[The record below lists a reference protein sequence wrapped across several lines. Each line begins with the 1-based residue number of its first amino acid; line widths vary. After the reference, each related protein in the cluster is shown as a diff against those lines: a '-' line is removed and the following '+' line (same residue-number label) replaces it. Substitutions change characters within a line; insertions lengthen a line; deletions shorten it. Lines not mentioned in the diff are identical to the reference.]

1 MENAILFGRTN
12 GRLARFSR
20 DRRITLVV
28 PALIGDV
35 TAELDVELLL
45 VELGE
50 RGSINLLSMLLS
62 FVDAEEDNDDDE
74 RDDGF
79 GRLTAMLRGR
89 MHTLVG
95 VLPEIQGVALLLP
108 FELMQLAMPLVF
120 VMFVLTGVH
129 FEAVSSLAK
138 QGVKLSLSNE
148 VVGNLCI

>member
-1 MENAILFGRTN
+1 M
-12 GRLARFSR
+12 
-20 DRRITLVV
+20 VV

-79 GRLTAMLRGR
+79 GRLTAVLRGR

>member
-1 MENAILFGRTN
+1 M
-12 GRLARFSR
+12 
-20 DRRITLVV
+20 

-79 GRLTAMLRGR
+79 GRLTAVLRGR